1 MQDESHVILDPQ
13 LNQRS
18 PSPPIALSLVAICL
32 ASEISA
38 LAGLAVGYVVLP
50 HAPTRSSLAPDL
62 AAGID
67 QIFGGDA
74 KNVSKKINVFRPVT
88 AMGAQATVNIG
99 IAFNGAGA
107 SAGFFNK
114 KQPPPAE
121 ASGLIVRSD
130 GYIVTNAH
138 VVKEAAKLTVTL
150 ANKKNYIAKVIAV
163 DPYSDLAVIKID
175 ARDLPVLP
183 FAEQDTVRPGD
194 WAIAIGSPMGF
205 DHTVTTGIISS
216 IDRSL
221 ADFNNRVEL
230 IQHSAPLNMGN
241 SGGPLLDIQGRVIG
255 LNTAMRAGSNGIG
268 FATPSQVVA
277 DVVRKLIADGH
288 VSRPYLGIYM
298 IDVDPERGRSLTLP
312 SHPVAVKVERVATDG
327 PGDKAGILVNDTIAF
342 IDGKPIVSALDV
354 RRSIRDRQ
362 PGDVITIGLIRND
375 QKIEL
380 KLTLGDFAS
389 VQ

>member
-13 LNQRS
+13 LSQRS

-32 ASEISA
+32 ASGISA
-38 LAGLAVGYVVLP
+38 LLGLVVGYVLLP

-99 IAFNGAGA
+99 IAFRSAGA

-150 ANKKNYIAKVIAV
+150 ADKKNYIAKVIAI

-194 WAIAIGSPMGF
+194 WAIAIGSPLGF

-216 IDRSL
+216 VDRSL

-241 SGGPLLDIQGRVIG
+241 SGGPLLDIEGRVIG

-268 FATPSQVVA
+268 FATPSRVVA
-277 DVVRKLIADGH
+277 DVVRKLIADGR

-327 PGDKAGILVNDTIAF
+327 PGDKAGILVNDTIAS
-342 IDGKPIVSALDV
+342 IDGKPIVSSLDV
-354 RRSIRDRQ
+354 RRSIRDRR
-362 PGDVITIGLIRND
+362 PGDVISIGLIRND

-380 KLTLGDFAS
+380 KLTLGDFAN

>member
-13 LNQRS
+13 IKEKPLAGPAS
-18 PSPPIALSLVAICL
+18 LPTICIACG
-32 ASEISA
+32 ISA
-38 LAGLAVGYVVLP
+38 FVGLALGYMVLP

-62 AAGID
+62 AMGMD
-67 QIFGGDA
+67 RIFVGDSG
-74 KNVSKKINVFRPVT
+74 KDSTHINVFRPV
-88 AMGAQATVNIG
+88 AARGALATVNIG
-99 IAFNGAGA
+99 ITFKSAGA
-107 SAGFFNK
+107 SAGFYNK

-150 ANKKNYIAKVIAV
+150 ADKKSYVAKVVAV
-163 DPYSDLAVIKID
+163 DAYSDLAVIKID
-175 ARDLPVLP
+175 ARDLAVLP
-183 FAEQDTVRPGD
+183 FVQDDSLKPGD
-194 WAIAIGSPMGF
+194 WAVAIGSPLGF

-216 IDRSL
+216 TDRSL

-241 SGGPLLDIQGRVIG
+241 SGGPLLDIEGRVIG

-268 FATPSQVVA
+268 FATPSRVVA
-277 DVVRKLIADGH
+277 DVARKLIADGR

-327 PGDKAGILVNDTIAF
+327 PGDKAGILVNDTLAS
-342 IDGKPIVSALDV
+342 IDGKAIVSSRDV
-354 RRSIRDRQ
+354 RRLTRDKQ
-362 PGDVITIGLIRND
+362 PGDVITLGLERNG
-375 QKIEL
+375 QKLEL
-380 KLTLGDFAS
+380 KLTLGDFAK
-389 VQ
+389 VE